1 MKPRDTAGGIIL
13 NKEGKIVLVWQNRN
27 SWAFPKGGIEE
38 GETMLGA
45 ALREIKEETGLSAS
59 ALTMIGQLPTY
70 VRYSI
75 GIDGTGEDMSRPAS
89 TRNLFLFLSQQVD
102 LKPEDKEVTE
112 ARWVTVDE
120 ALSMLT
126 HPKDAEFLRS
136 IREKIETINT

>member
-1 MKPRDTAGGIIL
+1 HAHAALAKNGRTAASKTLQNISKKCSRKNKMKPRDTAGGIIL

-102 LKPEDKEVTE
+102 LKPEDK
-112 ARWVTVDE
+112 
-120 ALSMLT
+120 
-126 HPKDAEFLRS
+126 
-136 IREKIETINT
+136 